1 MSLTQ
6 RQSIVADLRTLPLG
20 KPVTDFLDYL
30 VIEAGL
36 SDNTV
41 LAYGRDL
48 REFLKFCRDNEIER
62 MEAVQPWLVR
72 KYFGPRPAV
81 PVVAAPTGGIAKPAL
96 SQSNR
101 ASGLDEGSRV
111 EPILAVSS
119 PAHKGGTGAPTQ
131 DFALGD
137 STPSPRG
144 GRRRAALAAGT
155 RGGARFA
162 NENSAKRALVAV
174 RMFLRFAKLRRLIED
189 DGSEVLDTPKTWQRL
204 PVVCN
209 KQQVLRLLE
218 APAREEPFYLR
229 DRALLELLYATGVRA
244 SELAGLKTMDV
255 NLDIGYLR
263 CLGKGNKERVIPV
276 GRIAIGATRDYL
288 RDLRPR
294 LAKPQ
299 SHAFLLLSRTGR
311 PLSRIEVWRLVK
323 KYAVRAGMPRNV
335 TVHTLRHCFATHLL
349 SGGADLRSVQEML
362 GHVDIGTTQIYTHVD
377 YERLRQIH
385 KKFHPR
391 P

>member
-1 MSLTQ
+1 MSLAQ
-6 RQSIVADLRTLPLG
+6 RQTIVADLRTLPLG
-20 KPVTDFLDYL
+20 PTVTDFLDYL
-30 VIEAGL
+30 VVEAGL

-48 REFLKFCRDNEIER
+48 REFLRFCRDSKIEK
-62 MEAVQPWLVR
+62 MEDVRPWLVR
-72 KYFGPRPAV
+72 KYFGPRAATETDV
-81 PVVAAPTGGIAKPAL
+81 PQKKIGAANP
-96 SQSNR
+96 QSAICNPQF
-101 ASGLDEGSRV
+101 L
-111 EPILAVSS
+111 
-119 PAHKGGTGAPTQ
+119 
-131 DFALGD
+131 
-137 STPSPRG
+137 
-144 GRRRAALAAGT
+144 
-155 RGGARFA
+155 
-162 NENSAKRALVAV
+162 NENSAKRALVAI

-189 DGSEVLDTPKTWQRL
+189 DGGEVLDTPKTWQRL
-204 PVVCN
+204 PIVCN

-218 APAREEPFYLR
+218 APSADETFYLR
-229 DRALLELLYATGVRA
+229 DKAVLELLYATGVRA
-244 SELAGLKTMDV
+244 SELANLKTADV

-263 CLGKGNKERVIPV
+263 CFGKGNKERVVPV
-276 GRIAIGATRDYL
+276 GRIAIAATRAYL

-299 SHAFLLLSRTGR
+299 SQAFLLLSRTGR
-311 PLSRIEVWRLVK
+311 PLSRIEIWRLVK

-377 YERLRQIH
+377 HERLRQIH